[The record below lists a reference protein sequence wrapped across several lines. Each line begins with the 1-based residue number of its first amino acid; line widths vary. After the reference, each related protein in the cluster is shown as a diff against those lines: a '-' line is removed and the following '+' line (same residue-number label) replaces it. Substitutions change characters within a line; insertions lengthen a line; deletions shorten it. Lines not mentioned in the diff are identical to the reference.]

1 MPIMDLVAK
10 ECPQLSSLKPPSA
23 LIQTMPGRES
33 ERISQDI
40 IDILLLVKWQS
51 TRIDEKQSGL
61 LPMYMPDGITIFTPS
76 TQPPL
81 IPNTQTVAP
90 PENVELTKSARVLVD
105 CLNVLLG
112 PGSASTRELL
122 PLYLHTFGSVPYF
135 DPQPKSLVIAVG
147 ASPIA
152 EKLYLLEN
160 TKK

>member
-10 ECPQLSSLKPPSA
+10 ECPRLLPLKQPNV
-23 LIQTMPGRES
+23 LIQTMPGREP
-33 ERISQDI
+33 ERITQDI

-61 LPMYMPDGITIFTPS
+61 LPLYMPDGITIFTPS
-76 TQPPL
+76 TQPPW

-90 PENVELTKSARVLVD
+90 PENVELTKSAKALVD

-122 PLYLHTFGSVPYF
+122 PLYLHTFGSMPYF
-135 DPQPKSLVIAVG
+135 DPQPEFLW
-147 ASPIA
+147 
-152 EKLYLLEN
+152 
-160 TKK
+160 